1 MSNANITRLANVI
14 QPEVFTPYVIN
25 RTMDLSAL
33 IQSSIMVNN
42 SEFDQLA
49 SGPNTLV
56 NMPFWEDL
64 EGEEETVQGD
74 GFFTPGNINA
84 SKDVARKQMFGK
96 SWGANNLTALLS
108 GADPMAA
115 IGELISSYWSR
126 RMQQRL
132 LAMLS
137 GIFAAPSMSD
147 KVHDISALGG
157 NDSLLTGDSY
167 IDAGQKMG
175 DAKDLLTAVMIHSIS
190 EAYLAKRD
198 LIEYEKESEGS
209 PRVPYFMGK
218 RVIVDDGV
226 PYNTADKI
234 SEMYLFGTGAIAL
247 GNGTHPRILETEI
260 DRDSMSH
267 AGEDYLINRRI
278 IIMHP
283 RGVKWEEKNVAG
295 TSPRAKNLPKVKTGS
310 ACLSPSKSAS

>member
-1 MSNANITRLANVI
+1 
-14 QPEVFTPYVIN
+14 
-25 RTMDLSAL
+25 
-33 IQSSIMVNN
+33 
-42 SEFDQLA
+42 
-49 SGPNTLV
+49 
-56 NMPFWEDL
+56 
-64 EGEEETVQGD
+64 
-74 GFFTPGNINA
+74 
-84 SKDVARKQMFGK
+84 MFGK
-96 SWGANNLTALLS
+96 SWGANNLTALLW

-234 SEMYLFGTGAIAL
+234 SEMYLFGTGEIAL
-247 GNGTHPRILETEI
+247 GNGTYPRILETEI
-260 DRDSMSH
+260 DRDSMRH

-283 RGVKWEEKNVAG
+283 RGVMWEEKDVAG
-295 TSPRAKNLPKVKTGS
+295 NFPTRKELAKGENWERVFEPKQIRIVKHKFK
-310 ACLSPSKSAS
+310 LK